1 MNKRKEKLK
10 PGEIVPLTFDY
21 VFTAIFNNPNNM
33 DLIEYFLSD
42 YLSIPYNNIKGNIEI
57 QPRELELQHKKDR
70 NIQVD
75 LIIHFGSELIN
86 IELSNRGSE
95 SITERNVVSA
105 CSIHSRQLKYG
116 DNSYAYIE
124 RTLQIQL
131 NNFRCNEK
139 NIKESFLLINKNG
152 EILSKKF
159 QIDVI
164 DMVLGSKLWYTSKDE
179 KLTRWCKVF
188 TATTE
193 KELKEAIGDDL
204 MSKESNEKLIEEIDK
219 YSKDEEII
227 GLFMKLP
234 KRELEQNT
242 FIEEA
247 RIKGFS
253 EGIEQKNKETAK
265 KMIYKKFDIETIMG
279 ITGLSKEEVE
289 QIKKDLSEN

>member
-57 QPRELELQHKKDR
+57 QPRDLELHHKKDR

-116 DNSYAYIE
+116 DNSYAHIE

-139 NIKESFLLINKNG
+139 NIKESFFLINKNG

-247 RIKGFS
+247 RIKGMKQ
-253 EGIEQKNKETAK
+253 GIEQKNKETAK
-265 KMIYKKFDIETIMG
+265 KMIEEKFDIETIME